1 MLQEILKSATK
12 DNHDELEE
20 LMFVNEIMNKTITLE
35 QYKTL
40 LATNYIVHAAMES
53 KLHAA
58 LDAELKDKLHI
69 ENRHKLT
76 ALEQDLIEAEI
87 EKEELDALDFDFL
100 TLTGDNNA
108 ASLGAM
114 YVLEGATLGGN
125 VIQKKLKA
133 NSAFQDLNLNY
144 YTVYDQNLMPNW
156 LSFVKVLN
164 TSVPESDYQIAE
176 ESAVKMFEHIAEV
189 ARTVKTILAA

>member
-1 MLQEILKSATK
+1 MLQEILKLATK

-40 LATNYIVHAAMES
+40 LATNYIVHAAIES
-53 KLHAA
+53 KLHHA
-58 LDAELKDKLHI
+58 LDTELKGKLDI

-76 ALEQDLIEAEI
+76 ALEQDLIEADI

-100 TLTGDNNA
+100 TLSDYNNA

-114 YVLEGATLGGN
+114 YVLEGATLGGH
-125 VIQKKLKA
+125 VIQKKLRA
-133 NSAFQDLNLNY
+133 NHAFQDLNLNY

-164 TSVPESDYQIAE
+164 TSVPESDYAVAE

-189 ARTVKTILAA
+189 ARTIKIVLAS